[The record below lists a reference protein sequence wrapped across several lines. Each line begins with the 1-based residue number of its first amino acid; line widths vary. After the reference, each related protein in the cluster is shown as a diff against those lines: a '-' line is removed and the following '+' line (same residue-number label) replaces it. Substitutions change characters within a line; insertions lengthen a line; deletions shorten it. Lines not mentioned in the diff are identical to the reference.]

1 MRAQATRRAEVDG
14 MAGKLRETGIAVL
27 GSVPW
32 GTHIC
37 QWYETKQD
45 LLDVLVPYFKAG
57 LENNELCVWITSEPL
72 GESEAREALRGSMTH
87 FDAYAERGQIEIVPY
102 TEWYVNDGPF
112 SLQKALDAAGNRMAT
127 MTDKGYHGLR
137 ASGNLSWLQEQGWED
152 FTRYEEMLG
161 HLLGEQQ
168 TMAICS
174 YPLQAWGVRESLD
187 VIKNHHLAL
196 IKQQGVW
203 QVIGNSE
210 HKRIEAAIRRSEEKY
225 QYLFENTQT
234 AMEVIDGETGLV
246 ALANEATAR
255 MFGFASP
262 DDLVGVDSTEYLR
275 PEDRDWVASQMAQ
288 VLGGKGW
295 REIAEMRVRRTDG
308 RWLWITGMGVQTEF
322 RGKPAI
328 LISLIDVTSRKEAEQ
343 KLIESEERNRLLV
356 ENAGEGIAVIQ
367 DGVLKFVNP
376 RFSELSG
383 YSAEELTGR
392 PFAGLIHPDDRNW
405 TVEQHGRRLKGEAVP
420 QRSDFRWV
428 DKEGVTRWGEANLAV
443 FTWEGRPAVL
453 AMLNDVTERRR
464 AEETL
469 RASED
474 KFRLLTEKTDDII
487 WTLDLGLRT
496 TYVSPSIEKVLGL
509 TPEECLAQDPRTQMI
524 PESLAR
530 VQALF
535 STELE
540 REQNRGLD
548 PGRTVKVEMEYYHK
562 NGSTVWLENLVSGIR
577 DAKGTLIGMHGVS
590 RDITERKKAERAL
603 LESERRYRL
612 LAENISDVIWV
623 TDMNLRPVYFSP
635 SITGLLGYSVEEVMA
650 GTVETMVTG
659 ASLEAATRTF
669 TKALA
674 LEQKVVGIMSGEG
687 TLELEFKCKD
697 GSTVWTDTT
706 VSFLRDP
713 SGRPVEILGV
723 LRDISERKKA
733 EEGLRRSL
741 EVLERTIEGTVQA
754 IASTVETKDRY
765 TAGHQRRVSQL
776 ACTIAREM
784 GLSSD
789 RMRTIRTAGLLHDL
803 GKISL
808 PAEILSKPGDL
819 TELEFAVIKTH
830 PQAAYDVLKNIESFG
845 EIAEIVLQHHERM
858 NGSGYPFGLH
868 GEEILLEARILAVSD
883 VIEAMSSHR
892 PYRPALGLDKALE
905 EITQNSGTLY
915 DPDVVGTSLRVFTEK
930 GFKFEDSGPNGPDG
944 FNTMQEC
951 LRNA

>member
-1 MRAQATRRAEVDG
+1 MDD

-72 GESEAREALRGSMTH
+72 DELEAREALRGSMVH
-87 FDAYAERGQIEIVPY
+87 FDTCAERGQMEIVPY

-112 SLQKALDAAGNRMAT
+112 SLQRVLDTAGNRMAT

-137 ASGNLSWLQEQGWED
+137 ASGNISWLQKQDWED
-152 FTRYEEMLG
+152 FTRYEEMVG
-161 HLLGEQQ
+161 NLLGEHQ

-187 VIKNHHLAL
+187 VIKNHRLAL

-203 QVIGNSE
+203 QVIENSE
-210 HKRIEAAIRRSEEKY
+210 QKRTEAAIRKTEEKY
-225 QYLFENTQT
+225 QRLFENTQI
-234 AMEVIDGETGLV
+234 AMEVIDAETGLV

-255 MFGFASP
+255 IFGFASP
-262 DDLVGVDSTEYLR
+262 DDLVGVDSMEYLR
-275 PEDRDWVASQMAQ
+275 PEDRDWVAGHMAQ
-288 VLGGKGW
+288 GLEDKGW
-295 REIAEMRVRRTDG
+295 REPAELRVRRPDG
-308 RWLWITGMGVQTEF
+308 RWLWISGTAAQSEYQ
-322 RGKPAI
+322 GKPAI
-328 LISLIDVTSRKEAEQ
+328 LASLMDVTSRKEAEQ
-343 KLIESEERNRLLV
+343 RLMESEEKNRLLID
-356 ENAGEGIAVIQ
+356 NAGEGIAVIQ
-367 DGVLKFVNP
+367 DGVLKFVNR
-376 RFSELSG
+376 RFTELSR
-383 YSAEELTGR
+383 YSAEELISR
-392 PFAGLIHPDDRNW
+392 PFADLIHPDDRDRAAEYHAN
-405 TVEQHGRRLKGEAVP
+405 RLRGEAVP
-420 QRSDFRWV
+420 QRYQFKWIDR
-428 DKEGVTRWGEANLAV
+428 EGATRWAEANLVV
-443 FTWEGRPAVL
+443 FTWEGSPAVL
-453 AMLNDVTERRR
+453 AMLNDITERRR

-469 RASED
+469 RASEE

-487 WTLDLGLRT
+487 WTLDLSLRT
-496 TYVSPSIEKVLGL
+496 TYVSPSIEKVLGF
-509 TPEECLAQDPRTQMI
+509 TPEERLAQDPRMQMT
-524 PESLAR
+524 PESLSQ
-530 VQALF
+530 VQVLLCA
-535 STELE
+535 ELE
-540 REQNRGLD
+540 RERDQGRGLD
-548 PGRTVKVEMEYYHK
+548 PERTVKVEVEYYHK

-577 DAKGTLIGMHGVS
+577 DANGTLIGMHGVS
-590 RDITERKKAERAL
+590 RDITERKKAVRAL

-623 TDMNLRPVYFSP
+623 TDMSLRPIYFSP
-635 SITGLLGYSVEEVMA
+635 SVTRLLGFSVEEAMA
-650 GTVETMVTG
+650 GTVETRLAR
-659 ASLEAATRTF
+659 ASLEAVTDTF
-669 TKALA
+669 ARVLA
-674 LEQKVVGIMSGEG
+674 LEQREPGKLSQRGA
-687 TLELEFKCKD
+687 LELEFKRKD
-697 GSTVWTDTT
+697 GSIVWADTT
-706 VSFLRDP
+706 VSFLRDS

-723 LRDISERKKA
+723 LRDISERKQA
-733 EEGLRRSL
+733 EEGLHRSL

-754 IASTVETKDRY
+754 IASTAETKDRY

-776 ACTIAREM
+776 ACAIAREM

-789 RMRTIRTAGLLHDL
+789 RLRTIRTAGLLHDL

-819 TELEFAVIKTH
+819 SELEFAVIKTH
-830 PQAAYDVLKNIESFG
+830 PQAAYDILKNIESFG

-868 GEEILLEARILAVSD
+868 GEEIFLETRILAVSD

-915 DPDVVGTSLRVFTEK
+915 DPNVADAGLRVFTEK

-944 FNTMQEC
+944 FNTWHEG
-951 LRNA
+951 LRKA